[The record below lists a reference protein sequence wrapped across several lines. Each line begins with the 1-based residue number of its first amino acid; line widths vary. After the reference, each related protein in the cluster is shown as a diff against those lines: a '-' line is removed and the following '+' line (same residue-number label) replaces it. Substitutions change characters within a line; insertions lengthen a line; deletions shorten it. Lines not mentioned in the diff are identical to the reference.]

1 MFHRKFMC
9 GMLIGSLSLAPLV
22 GCESLPGNKPT
33 QGAVIGG
40 AGGALAGAAIG
51 KHNRLVGGLIGG
63 ALGAGGGYLI
73 GSAMHKNDA
82 SHHDEAIRASDRDRD
97 NPPTPSVARDART
110 ADLNGDGYVTL
121 NEVVAMQKSGLSDH
135 EMITRLEDTGQ
146 VFSLSD
152 EQETYLTDHGVDRE
166 VIRAMRTMNQDRAG
180 SGTNRADDRY
190 DRSADHRYDD
200 RYDRTVPPPDDHRG
214 DDTISR

>member
-1 MFHRKFMC
+1 MLSRKWTC
-9 GMLIGSLSLAPLV
+9 GLLISSLSLAPLT
-22 GCESLPGNKPT
+22 GCESLPGDKKT

-73 GSAMHKNDA
+73 GAQLQKNNEK
-82 SHHDEAIRASDRDRD
+82 HHDEGIKASDRDRD
-97 NPPTPSVARDART
+97 NPPTAREVDTART

-121 NEVVAMQKSGLSDH
+121 NEVVAMQKAGLSAR
-135 EMITRLEDTGQ
+135 EMIRRLEDTGQ

-152 EQETYLTDHGVDRE
+152 EQEQYLRDRDVPGE
-166 VIRAMRTMNQDRAG
+166 VVRAMRTMNQDRDRDRARTASGRSAG
-180 SGTNRADDRY
+180 SSDDDRY
-190 DRSADHRYDD
+190 DRRDRVSDRYDD
-200 RYDRTVPPPDDHRG
+200 RGSDRFDR
-214 DDTISR
+214 